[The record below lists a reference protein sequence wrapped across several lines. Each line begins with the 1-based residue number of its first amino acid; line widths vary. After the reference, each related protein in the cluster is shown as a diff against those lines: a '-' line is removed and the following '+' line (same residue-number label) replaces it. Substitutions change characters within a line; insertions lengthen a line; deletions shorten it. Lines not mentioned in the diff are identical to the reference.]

1 MAETRQPLAP
11 VNHLEPSEDYY
22 GNHMETTEC
31 ANTKTVERP
40 GLPNFLASLPL
51 EMTIKIMK
59 FVCGNSLLHDWA
71 TTIPFFDTILTMF
84 IKRPKNSRIYM
95 NPTVT
100 NDLNPTRL
108 DTITIS
114 VRKIIRYCGKSSGI
128 FIEVRDLIKDFPQ
141 WINAWLVLKK
151 LSFGWYEVSRVF
163 WRKNQ

>member
-1 MAETRQPLAP
+1 MWIIFQFSKPIIIWNTTIFALGAHGIRKASTIDNKPKPET
-11 VNHLEPSEDYY
+11 SISI
-22 GNHMETTEC
+22 
-31 ANTKTVERP
+31 RP
-40 GLPNFLASLPL
+40 NAMYKNY
-51 EMTIKIMK
+51 E
-59 FVCGNSLLHDWA
+59 VCLLHDWA

-128 FIEVRDLIKDFPQ
+128 FIEVRDLIKDCPQ